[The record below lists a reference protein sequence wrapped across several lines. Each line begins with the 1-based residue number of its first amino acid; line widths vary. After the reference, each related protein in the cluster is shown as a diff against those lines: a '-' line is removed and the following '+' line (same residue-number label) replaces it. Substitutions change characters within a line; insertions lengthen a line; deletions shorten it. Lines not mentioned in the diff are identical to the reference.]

1 MAAFANGTT
10 IIRDAE
16 ELKVK
21 ESNRLDII
29 VHHLQA
35 MGADVTPTEDGMMI
49 KGGAPLHGAVLDSH
63 LDHRIA
69 MAFAV
74 AGMAAEG
81 KTEITK
87 EENAWIYSY
96 PGILPGFGRWSIS
109 LIQVLA
115 VIL

>member
-35 MGADVTPTEDGMMI
+35 MGADVTPTEDGMI
-49 KGGAPLHGAVLDSH
+49 INGGRTLHGAVLDSH

-74 AGMAAEG
+74 AGMAADGE
-81 KTEITK
+81 TEITRG
-87 EENAWIYSY
+87 ECVGISY
-96 PGILPGFGRWSIS
+96 PEFYKDFAL
-109 LIQVLA
+109 LA
-115 VIL
+115 GNVK